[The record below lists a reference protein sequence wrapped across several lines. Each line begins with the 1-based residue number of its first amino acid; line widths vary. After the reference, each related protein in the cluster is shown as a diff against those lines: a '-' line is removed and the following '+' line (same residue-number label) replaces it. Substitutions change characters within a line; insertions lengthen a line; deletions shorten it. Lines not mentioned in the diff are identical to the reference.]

1 MKDGRVQGEDI
12 SGVEID
18 ELLEAERA
26 AFLQRRE
33 MLTLA
38 DALQGE
44 VDGTSV
50 EIGQQADDMVAS
62 AATIAETM
70 IRIENLTQRLSG
82 DAASASQNVNAVA
95 AATEEL
101 AASAT
106 VIEDQVGRT
115 RDQARKAVGET
126 QTARE
131 IIESL
136 SIASARIGDV
146 VKLIENIA
154 SQTNLLA
161 LNATIEAA
169 RAGEAGKGFAVVA
182 GEVKTL
188 AGQTADATKEI
199 AEQIES
205 IQKVSRDVVS
215 AIGRIGE
222 SISEVESFSEE
233 STNAVSQQQ
242 QAISEIGRNAQEAAA
257 GTSSLSDAVVQVSEE
272 VAHSTEQVESQRSLA
287 EVVKG
292 RLVDFRQRLATA
304 IGDTK
309 TRNLGALRHVPVDL
323 AGTLSLAE
331 ADVPVTIRG
340 LSQDGAELIATDLSV
355 FREMA
360 EGNLSV
366 PAIGRL
372 GIRVLSVNPVRVAFG
387 PGDASKISDFMASYI
402 AMDQPFIE
410 ICTRT
415 ADAVGRRFEQAV
427 QSGEISMED
436 LFDRNYRPVEGSNP
450 PQHLTNYLD
459 FTDRILPDFQEPV
472 LEFDPRV
479 AFCAAVDENGYLPTH
494 NIKYSHPQRPDDPVW
509 NAGNCRN
516 RRIFTDR
523 TGKAAGANTAD
534 YLVQSYLRDMGGG
547 NFVLMKDLTVP
558 IRVRGKQW
566 GNLRLGYKP

>member
-1 MKDGRVQGEDI
+1 MKDGRVQDEGT

-50 EIGQQADDMVAS
+50 EIGNQADDMVAS

-70 IRIENLTQRLSG
+70 LRIDNLTQRLAG

-126 QTARE
+126 QTARD

-136 SIASARIGDV
+136 STASARIGDV
-146 VKLIENIA
+146 IKLIENIA

-199 AEQIES
+199 AEQIEA
-205 IQKVSRDVVS
+205 IQKVSRDVVN
-215 AIGRIGE
+215 AIGRIGD

-292 RLVDFRQRLATA
+292 RLIDFRQRLATA

-309 TRNLGALRHVPVDL
+309 TRNLGALKHVPVDL

-340 LSQDGAELIATDLSV
+340 LSQDGAELIASDMSL
-355 FREMA
+355 FQEKA

-372 GIRVLSVNPVRVAFG
+372 GIRVLSVDPVRVAFG
-387 PGDASKISDFMASYI
+387 PGDAGKISDFMASYI

-427 QSGEISMED
+427 QSGEISMDD
-436 LFDRNYRPVEGSNP
+436 LFDRNYRPVDGSNP
-450 PQHLTNYLD
+450 PQHLTHYLD
-459 FTDRILPDFQEPV
+459 FTDRVLPEFQEPV

-494 NIKYSHPQRPDDPVW
+494 NVKYSHPQRPDDPVW